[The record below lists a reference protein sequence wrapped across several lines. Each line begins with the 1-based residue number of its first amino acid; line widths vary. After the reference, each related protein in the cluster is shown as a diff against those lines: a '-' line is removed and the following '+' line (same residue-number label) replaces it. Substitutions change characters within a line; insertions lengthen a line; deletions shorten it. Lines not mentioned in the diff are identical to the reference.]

1 MKFKQLYF
9 SLLVFLFSACNVLD
23 KEPIDIISDAQVWE
37 DQDLV
42 DANLTQLYH
51 ITNFNTIFNYQ
62 NNLNVITDEARTCF
76 GWSSLLNTYTL
87 GVINPDNIGDR
98 TFVGYWEYNY
108 VRQYNEFLEKITQST
123 TLPAEFIERRVAE
136 VRFLRAFHY
145 YNLVM
150 RNGGV
155 PIITKPQQR
164 TDEDLYPQRNSEKEV
179 YEFIRKELDDI
190 IKVLPE
196 SYDAANKG
204 RISKYTA
211 LALKSRAMLYAA
223 SIAQNGEIQLDGLLG
238 VPTTDADFYFEE
250 SMKAS
255 QEIINSN
262 KFALYNKYPNDKAK
276 NYQQLFL
283 EKDNSEV
290 IFAKKHTVS
299 VFGHQY
305 DHDNQ
310 PLSYK
315 PAVYCVTNPTLE
327 MVDSY
332 EFADG
337 TPGSAINYNQEID
350 TKELYKNKEP
360 RFHATILYNQAPWI
374 DNQVE
379 TYYFTIQSDI
389 KTDKRDNSLGGR
401 GKDVNADSNAGAT
414 QTGFTCKKY
423 LREVRDVPAGAY
435 SDQDFIIFRL
445 GEIYLNLA
453 EAAFELGQSEIAL
466 SAINEI
472 RERAGVPKLTASNLN
487 QEAIRHERKIELAFE
502 GIRYWDLRR
511 WRTAHIALSGQ
522 FHKLNIYYIKSR
534 NTYGYEII
542 NCQGNLS
549 RTFAEHHYY
558 FPIERKHITENPNM
572 KQNPGYN

>member
-238 VPTTDADFYFEE
+238 VPTTDA
-250 SMKAS
+250 KPR
-255 QEIINSN
+255 ITNSFSSR
-262 KFALYNKYPNDKAK
+262 K
-276 NYQQLFL
+276 
-283 EKDNSEV
+283 
-290 IFAKKHTVS
+290 
-299 VFGHQY
+299 
-305 DHDNQ
+305 
-310 PLSYK
+310 
-315 PAVYCVTNPTLE
+315 
-327 MVDSY
+327 
-332 EFADG
+332 
-337 TPGSAINYNQEID
+337 
-350 TKELYKNKEP
+350 
-360 RFHATILYNQAPWI
+360 TIA
-374 DNQVE
+374 
-379 TYYFTIQSDI
+379 
-389 KTDKRDNSLGGR
+389 R
-401 GKDVNADSNAGAT
+401 
-414 QTGFTCKKY
+414 
-423 LREVRDVPAGAY
+423 
-435 SDQDFIIFRL
+435 
-445 GEIYLNLA
+445 
-453 EAAFELGQSEIAL
+453 
-466 SAINEI
+466 
-472 RERAGVPKLTASNLN
+472 
-487 QEAIRHERKIELAFE
+487 
-502 GIRYWDLRR
+502 
-511 WRTAHIALSGQ
+511 
-522 FHKLNIYYIKSR
+522 
-534 NTYGYEII
+534 
-542 NCQGNLS
+542 
-549 RTFAEHHYY
+549 
-558 FPIERKHITENPNM
+558 
-572 KQNPGYN
+572 